1 MGMYD
6 EVEGI
11 LEPYDRQ
18 FKVWNDVGA
27 VYQQGDEVP
36 DVGMANTYAVRL
48 NAPGAPARYLT
59 VQEGKITNLMAH
71 QPVYGKSVF
80 DKWGSYLGRGGEKVD
95 EPGPSHVQEGLS
107 LLEMATPKRP
117 APAVI
122 YPDGTPPMIT
132 HKVHLR
138 ADLTI
143 DLTLPVDL
151 NDDEAERLSEIVKA
165 LPFAP
170 RF

>member
-1 MGMYD
+1 
-6 EVEGI
+6 
-11 LEPYDRQ
+11 
-18 FKVWNDVGA
+18 
-27 VYQQGDEVP
+27 
-36 DVGMANTYAVRL
+36 
-48 NAPGAPARYLT
+48 
-59 VQEGKITNLMAH
+59 
-71 QPVYGKSVF
+71 
-80 DKWGSYLGRGGEKVD
+80 
-95 EPGPSHVQEGLS
+95 
-107 LLEMATPKRP
+107 
-117 APAVI
+117 
-122 YPDGTPPMIT
+122 MIT